1 MEVGASGFYFILI
14 SQSNHFRK
22 DMELYFKWKMK
33 TLKANLRMLF
43 NFQHGS
49 TLKSFAKIER
59 QLGDRQLFVSSEI
72 VQAEKSENK

>member
-1 MEVGASGFYFILI
+1 
-14 SQSNHFRK
+14 
-22 DMELYFKWKMK
+22 MELYFKCKNEKKNQK

-49 TLKSFAKIER
+49 TLKILAKIER

-72 VQAEKSENK
+72 VQAEK